1 MTILNEA
8 LATALRTGTEFDAST
23 LTASERAISAGEFA
37 DLVAG
42 RGEVARGEIHPRGLT
57 AKSLHIT
64 GDVDWSFDRW
74 CAVRLDSCEFDGPV
88 IANGLRVDGE
98 LGITKSAV
106 PSLRIVDARIDG
118 DFSLRQCIIGT
129 ATNESDASVVDMNSI
144 SVNGTLHMQAMTIY
158 GHVDASLIRISF
170 GAGFGGTTLHSG
182 DTWWGL
188 DLHNSEVREVINF
201 TPWHTADEHR
211 FFSAGYVSL
220 VESKIG
226 GLIATGAVL
235 YNPGKQA
242 INAAGAHITGAC
254 DLGKTTIEGS
264 VVFNRATLDAG
275 LWMNG
280 ATLSQP
286 APDERVLA
294 ANSLTVDASVFLHN
308 LTATGG
314 MSMIGAR
321 INGQLSL
328 NGATLTNEGGD
339 ALDVFQSTI
348 SGGIFMGKGES
359 ASGEP
364 QPFTAHGCVGLGE
377 ATLASLRAT
386 GARFLNPGKWALN
399 AIGAHIAGA
408 CDLRDMTIEGTVGF
422 ERGTL
427 DAGLWMNGT
436 TLSQPAPNWGVLVG
450 GSLTSA
456 ADIFLDN
463 LTATGGVSMNGAM
476 INGQMGLNGSTLT
489 NEGDDALSVFQST
502 ISGGIFMGKGESAG
516 GEPQPFTAY
525 GRVLVDEANLGSL
538 RAFGARFL
546 NPGKWALNAEGTHF
560 TGICDLRNTTIEG
573 SVVFRRATLNNGL
586 SMINS
591 TLSQAASGGAAFDA
605 GGITCDS
612 NIALNNLT
620 AMGGMSM
627 IGARINGQLSLNGAT
642 LTNEGGD
649 ALDVFQST
657 ISGGI
662 FMGKGES
669 ASGELQSFTARGC
682 VLVGEATLA
691 SLRADGAHFLN
702 PGKLAI
708 KADGAHITGACDIG
722 NTTIEGTVSFTRATL
737 DAGLSMVGS
746 ALSQPAPKW
755 AVLVATSLRSAGGI
769 YLRLKSCVGGINLG
783 AARIQ
788 DELVIGGSV
797 EGTIDLSVSQID
809 KSVGLTGLES
819 HGLIRMET
827 TVIGGSLIIKAGCRF
842 LPAVDSASTEV
853 DPLLPDDTEDDLPE
867 KAALSTDGALVIETC
882 DVDVLKWKRL
892 VVKGRIKFA
901 DSDSTAGSPDFTTV
915 GGNMHLDNM
924 EVGEDLNFNF
934 VRFDHVGHLSLNGT
948 KVQKNLQFGFSDKT
962 RPDSIR
968 LRGVTIDELQDE
980 PDFWGLICDD
990 SGKWIAPADTKV
1002 DIDLVD
1008 FTYLRFGVPRSH
1020 SDSSDG
1026 THSGLGT
1033 LENVEER
1040 LSWLGLQTRKMER
1053 DPERQPSYVPQP
1065 YQQLADVYRA
1075 MGRDGERRQVLI
1087 TQQDDLRKF
1096 GEMTRATKTWNWF
1109 MSTFAAHGYRPLR
1122 SFGLTMAIFLLSVV
1136 CVWIPKHNDAF
1147 VASVAPVTHWKVQ
1160 GNSMDF
1166 TEFPKSS
1173 HCTSEYPCL
1182 NEWLYTLDAV
1192 IPVVDLQ
1199 QTPYWSFDKSFT
1211 VGWFFQILFAL
1222 LTVFGWISTSIFV
1235 IVISGIVS
1243 KE

>member
-1 MTILNEA
+1 
-8 LATALRTGTEFDAST
+8 
-23 LTASERAISAGEFA
+23 
-37 DLVAG
+37 
-42 RGEVARGEIHPRGLT
+42 
-57 AKSLHIT
+57 
-64 GDVDWSFDRW
+64 
-74 CAVRLDSCEFDGPV
+74 
-88 IANGLRVDGE
+88 
-98 LGITKSAV
+98 
-106 PSLRIVDARIDG
+106 
-118 DFSLRQCIIGT
+118 
-129 ATNESDASVVDMNSI
+129 
-144 SVNGTLHMQAMTIY
+144 
-158 GHVDASLIRISF
+158 
-170 GAGFGGTTLHSG
+170 
-182 DTWWGL
+182 
-188 DLHNSEVREVINF
+188 
-201 TPWHTADEHR
+201 
-211 FFSAGYVSL
+211 
-220 VESKIG
+220 
-226 GLIATGAVL
+226 
-235 YNPGKQA
+235 
-242 INAAGAHITGAC
+242 
-254 DLGKTTIEGS
+254 
-264 VVFNRATLDAG
+264 
-275 LWMNG
+275 
-280 ATLSQP
+280 
-286 APDERVLA
+286 
-294 ANSLTVDASVFLHN
+294 
-308 LTATGG
+308 
-314 MSMIGAR
+314 
-321 INGQLSL
+321 
-328 NGATLTNEGGD
+328 
-339 ALDVFQSTI
+339 
-348 SGGIFMGKGES
+348 
-359 ASGEP
+359 
-364 QPFTAHGCVGLGE
+364 
-377 ATLASLRAT
+377 
-386 GARFLNPGKWALN
+386 
-399 AIGAHIAGA
+399 
-408 CDLRDMTIEGTVGF
+408 
-422 ERGTL
+422 
-427 DAGLWMNGT
+427 
-436 TLSQPAPNWGVLVG
+436 
-450 GSLTSA
+450 
-456 ADIFLDN
+456 
-463 LTATGGVSMNGAM
+463 
-476 INGQMGLNGSTLT
+476 
-489 NEGDDALSVFQST
+489 
-502 ISGGIFMGKGESAG
+502 
-516 GEPQPFTAY
+516 
-525 GRVLVDEANLGSL
+525 
-538 RAFGARFL
+538 
-546 NPGKWALNAEGTHF
+546 
-560 TGICDLRNTTIEG
+560 
-573 SVVFRRATLNNGL
+573 
-586 SMINS
+586 
-591 TLSQAASGGAAFDA
+591 
-605 GGITCDS
+605 
-612 NIALNNLT
+612 
-620 AMGGMSM
+620 
-627 IGARINGQLSLNGAT
+627 
-642 LTNEGGD
+642 
-649 ALDVFQST
+649 
-657 ISGGI
+657 
-662 FMGKGES
+662 
-669 ASGELQSFTARGC
+669 
-682 VLVGEATLA
+682 
-691 SLRADGAHFLN
+691 
-702 PGKLAI
+702 
-708 KADGAHITGACDIG
+708 
-722 NTTIEGTVSFTRATL
+722 
-737 DAGLSMVGS
+737 
-746 ALSQPAPKW
+746 
-755 AVLVATSLRSAGGI
+755 
-769 YLRLKSCVGGINLG
+769 
-783 AARIQ
+783 
-788 DELVIGGSV
+788 VIGGSV

-827 TVIGGSLIIKAGCRF
+827 TVIGGSLIIQAGCRF

-853 DPLLPDDTEDDLPE
+853 DPLVPDDAKEDGSD
-867 KAALSTDGALVIETC
+867 KAALSIDGALDIESC